1 MPLMSRPR
9 SGSTASLPGGRN
21 FLPPEMRGVEH
32 GCAPHRVK
40 RTTPNGVLG
49 QAGCTVS
56 QRPKTTEVGSGA
68 YGGFAARLD
77 GFARIPQ
84 RPNVPPMSRTLAR
97 LLGRTLGL
105 LPNNRMRNQ
114 SQMRRKSTGLPMT
127 AWCCMSSRPRQFIL
141 TVLVLSSSGKRGVT
155 GPTMT
160 RSSSSPKITSRNFST
175 D

>member
-56 QRPKTTEVGSGA
+56 RRPKTTELQS
-68 YGGFAARLD
+68 R
-77 GFARIPQ
+77 FARPNSWDIPFGMELFEFEGGSAHQ
-84 RPNVPPMSRTLAR
+84 W
-97 LLGRTLGL
+97 GG
-105 LPNNRMRNQ
+105 
-114 SQMRRKSTGLPMT
+114 
-127 AWCCMSSRPRQFIL
+127 
-141 TVLVLSSSGKRGVT
+141 
-155 GPTMT
+155 
-160 RSSSSPKITSRNFST
+160 
-175 D
+175 